1 MHEPVIFIVYTMTT
15 SLTEENYLKA
25 IYHLS
30 KLAGEKVSVKS
41 ISNTLNINPASVI
54 DMLKRLTD
62 KKLIHYDK
70 TAGARLT
77 DKGFKMAINIVRKHR
92 LWEVFLQEK
101 LGYRW
106 DEVHDIAEQLEHI
119 RSADLADRLDKYLG
133 YPEYDPHGDPIPK
146 PNGQEPANRRITL
159 ADAEPGKSYSVV
171 GVRDTSPDFLQYVQ
185 RLQLGIGVKVKVVE
199 KIGFDGSVILQ
210 VSKGE
215 KTTVSHKFSEN
226 IMVS

>member
-1 MHEPVIFIVYTMTT
+1 
-15 SLTEENYLKA
+15 
-25 IYHLS
+25 
-30 KLAGEKVSVKS
+30 
-41 ISNTLNINPASVI
+41 
-54 DMLKRLTD
+54 
-62 KKLIHYDK
+62 
-70 TAGARLT
+70 
-77 DKGFKMAINIVRKHR
+77 MAINIVRKHR

-146 PNGQEPANRRITL
+146 QNGQEPANRRITL

>member
-1 MHEPVIFIVYTMTT
+1 MIP
-15 SLTEENYLKA
+15 SLTEENYLKV

-41 ISNTLNINPASVI
+41 ISNALNINPASVI

-70 TAGARLT
+70 TTGARLT
-77 DKGFKMAINIVRKHR
+77 ERGFKTAINIVRKHR

-101 LGYRW
+101 LGYQW

-119 RSADLADRLDKYLG
+119 KSADLADRLDKYLG

-146 PNGQEPANRRITL
+146 ANGQEPAHRRITL
-159 ADAEPGKSYSVV
+159 ADAEAGKSYSVV
-171 GVRDTSPDFLQYVQ
+171 GVKDTSPEFLQYVQ
-185 RLQLGIGVKVKVVE
+185 RLQLGIGVKVKVIE
-199 KIGFDGSVILQ
+199 KIGFDGSVVLQ

-226 IMVS
+226 IMVA

>member
-146 PNGQEPANRRITL
+146 QNGQEPANRRITL

-226 IMVS
+226 IMVA

>member
-1 MHEPVIFIVYTMTT
+1 MTT

-146 PNGQEPANRRITL
+146 QNGQEPANRRITL

>member
-1 MHEPVIFIVYTMTT
+1 MIP

-25 IYHLS
+25 IYHLG

-54 DMLKRLTD
+54 DMLKRLKD
-62 KKLIHYDK
+62 KKLIQYDK
-70 TAGARLT
+70 TSGARLT

-101 LGYRW
+101 LGYQW

-119 RSADLADRLDKYLG
+119 RSTDLADRLDKYLG

-146 PNGQEPANRRITL
+146 ANGQEPANRRITL
-159 ADAEPGKSYSVV
+159 ADAEPGQTYSVV
-171 GVRDTSPDFLQYVQ
+171 GVKDSSPDFLQYVQ
-185 RLQLGIGVKVKVVE
+185 RLQLGIGTKVKVVE
-199 KIGFDGSVILQ
+199 KIVFDSSMVLQ
-210 VSKGE
+210 INKNS

-226 IMVS
+226 IMVA

>member
-1 MHEPVIFIVYTMTT
+1 MTP

-25 IYHLS
+25 IYHLG

-41 ISNTLNINPASVI
+41 ISNALNINPASVI
-54 DMLKRLTD
+54 DMLKRLTE

-70 TAGARLT
+70 AAGARLS
-77 DKGFKMAINIVRKHR
+77 DKGFKTAINIVRKHR

-101 LGYRW
+101 LGYNW

-119 RSADLADRLDKYLG
+119 KSADLADRLDKFLG

-146 PNGQEPANRRITL
+146 ANGQEPAHRRITL
-159 ADAEPGKSYSVV
+159 ADAGPGKTYSVV
-171 GVRDTSPDFLQYVQ
+171 GVKDTSPDFLQYVQ

-199 KIGFDGSVILQ
+199 KIAFDGSVVLQ

-215 KTTVSHKFSEN
+215 KTTVSQKFSEN
-226 IMVS
+226 IMVA

>member
-1 MHEPVIFIVYTMTT
+1 MTP

-25 IYHLS
+25 IYHLGKMS
-30 KLAGEKVSVKS
+30 GEKVSVKS
-41 ISNTLNINPASVI
+41 ISNALNINPASVI

-70 TAGARLT
+70 STGARLT
-77 DKGFKMAINIVRKHR
+77 DKGFKTAINIVRKHR

-101 LGYRW
+101 LGYNW
-106 DEVHDIAEQLEHI
+106 DEVHDMAEQLEHI
-119 RSADLADRLDKYLG
+119 KSADLADRLDKYLG

-146 PNGQEPANRRITL
+146 ANGQEPAHRRITL

-171 GVRDTSPDFLQYVQ
+171 GVKDTSPDFLQYVQ

-199 KIGFDGSVILQ
+199 KIGFDGSVVLQ

-215 KTTVSHKFSEN
+215 KTTVSQKFSEN
-226 IMVS
+226 IMVA